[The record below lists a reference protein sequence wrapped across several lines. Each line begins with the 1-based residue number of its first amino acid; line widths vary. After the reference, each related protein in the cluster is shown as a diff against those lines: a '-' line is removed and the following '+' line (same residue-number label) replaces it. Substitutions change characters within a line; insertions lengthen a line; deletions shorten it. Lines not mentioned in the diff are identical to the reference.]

1 MDKKK
6 KKKLI
11 CIIVAAV
18 LLAAGIIIKH
28 TIGGPAVIVLLI
40 PAYVIAGYGPII
52 KAAKN
57 ISHGQ
62 IFDENFLMAIATV
75 GALALGEYDEA
86 VAVMLFYQ
94 IGEFFEDYAV
104 DKSRKSVAALMDI
117 RPDFAVV
124 LKDGKEETVD
134 PYDVNI
140 GDTVLVKPGEK
151 IPLDGTVIE
160 GNSSVDTSSLTGEAL
175 PKDVE
180 AGDEVIS
187 GCINLSGV
195 IKIKVTSM
203 FEESTVSKILEMV
216 ENASSRKAPVENFIT
231 KFAKYYTPVVVFS
244 AVALAIIPP
253 LVIADA
259 TFSTWIYR
267 ALLFL
272 VVSCPCALV
281 ISIPMSFFSGIGAAS
296 ARGVLVKGGNYLQ
309 ILSKV
314 NTVIFDKTGTLT
326 TGKFK
331 VDKICGDNPD
341 ELLALA
347 VACEQYS
354 NHPIAV
360 SIKEA
365 YKGDIYTADDVQEI
379 AGRGIKATIDGKEV
393 YAGNAKLMH
402 ELNISNLPEIT
413 GTTLVHLAYS
423 DKYLGYIS
431 VTDTIKEDTAEGLKA
446 LKDIGVT
453 DLVMLTGDN
462 RETAEKVAEQAG
474 ITEVHAN
481 LLPENKVEIAEQ
493 IIDKGRITA
502 FVGDGVNDAPVLA
515 RVDAGIAMGGIGS
528 DIAVDAADIVLVNDD
543 IRELPHLLRLSRR
556 MMGTIKC
563 NLTFSMAL
571 NFIAIILAAGGILN
585 PVAGALVHNAG
596 SVVVIANSVFLL
608 KWRRKNA

>member
-11 CIIVAAV
+11 CIIAAAV

-40 PAYVIAGYGPII
+40 PAYVIVGYGPII

-347 VACEQYS
+347 AACEQYS

-402 ELNISNLPEIT
+402 ELNISNLPEVT

-446 LKDIGVT
+446 LKEIGVT

-515 RVDAGIAMGGIGS
+515 RVDAGIAMGGLGS
-528 DIAVDAADIVLVNDD
+528 AAAMEAADVVIMDDNPKKISLAIRIGRKTVRLAKENIWFALIIKLLVLV
-543 IRELPHLLRLSRR
+543 L
-556 MMGTIKC
+556 
-563 NLTFSMAL
+563 
-571 NFIAIILAAGGILN
+571 
-585 PVAGALVHNAG
+585 GALGLVNMWAAVFADVG
-596 SVVVIANSVFLL
+596 VAVIAIANSMRALRV
-608 KWRRKNA
+608 K

>member
-40 PAYVIAGYGPII
+40 PAYVIVGYGPII

-94 IGEFFEDYAV
+94 IGKFFEDYAV

-124 LKDGKEETVD
+124 LKDDREETVD

-140 GDTVLVKPGEK
+140 GDIVLVKPGEK

-160 GNSSVDTSSLTGEAL
+160 GNSSIDTSSLTGEAL

-347 VACEQYS
+347 AACEQYS

-379 AGRGIKATIDGKEV
+379 AGRGIKAVIDGKEV

-402 ELNISNLPEIT
+402 ELNISNLPEVT

-515 RVDAGIAMGGIGS
+515 RVDAGIAMGGLGS
-528 DIAVDAADIVLVNDD
+528 AAAMEAADVVIMDDNPKKISLAIKIGRKTVRLAKENIWFALIIKLLVLV
-543 IRELPHLLRLSRR
+543 L
-556 MMGTIKC
+556 
-563 NLTFSMAL
+563 
-571 NFIAIILAAGGILN
+571 
-585 PVAGALVHNAG
+585 GALGLVNMWAAVFADVG
-596 SVVVIANSVFLL
+596 VAVIAIANSMRALRV
-608 KWRRKNA
+608 K

>member
-40 PAYVIAGYGPII
+40 PAYVIVGYGPII

-124 LKDGKEETVD
+124 LKDDREETVD

-347 VACEQYS
+347 AACEQYS

-365 YKGDIYTADDVQEI
+365 YKRDIYTADDVQEI

-402 ELNISNLPEIT
+402 ELNISNLPEVT

-515 RVDAGIAMGGIGS
+515 RVDAGIAMGGLGS
-528 DIAVDAADIVLVNDD
+528 AAAMEAADVVIMDDNPKKISLAIRIGRKTVRLAKENIWFALIVKLLVLV
-543 IRELPHLLRLSRR
+543 L
-556 MMGTIKC
+556 
-563 NLTFSMAL
+563 
-571 NFIAIILAAGGILN
+571 
-585 PVAGALVHNAG
+585 GALGLVNMWAAVFADVG
-596 SVVVIANSVFLL
+596 VAVIAIANSMRALRV
-608 KWRRKNA
+608 K

>member
-40 PAYVIAGYGPII
+40 PAYVIVGYGPII

-331 VDKICGDNPD
+331 VDKIYGDNPD

-347 VACEQYS
+347 AACEQYS

-365 YKGDIYTADDVQEI
+365 YKGDIYIADDVQEI

-402 ELNISNLPEIT
+402 ELNISNLPEVT

-515 RVDAGIAMGGIGS
+515 RVDAGIAMGGLGS
-528 DIAVDAADIVLVNDD
+528 AAAMEAADVVIMDDNPKKISLAIRIGRKTVRLAKENIWFALIIKLLVLV
-543 IRELPHLLRLSRR
+543 L
-556 MMGTIKC
+556 
-563 NLTFSMAL
+563 
-571 NFIAIILAAGGILN
+571 
-585 PVAGALVHNAG
+585 GALGLVNMWAAVFADVG
-596 SVVVIANSVFLL
+596 VAVIAIANSMRALRV
-608 KWRRKNA
+608 K

>member
-40 PAYVIAGYGPII
+40 PAYVIVGYGPII

-75 GALALGEYDEA
+75 GAIALGEYDEA

-331 VDKICGDNPD
+331 VDKICGDNTD

-347 VACEQYS
+347 AACEQYS

-379 AGRGIKATIDGKEV
+379 AGRGIKAVIDGKEV

-402 ELNISNLPEIT
+402 ELNISNLPEVT

-515 RVDAGIAMGGIGS
+515 RVDAGIAMGGLGS
-528 DIAVDAADIVLVNDD
+528 AAAMEAADVVIMDDNPKKISLAIRIGRKTVRLAKENIWFALIVKLLVLV
-543 IRELPHLLRLSRR
+543 L
-556 MMGTIKC
+556 
-563 NLTFSMAL
+563 
-571 NFIAIILAAGGILN
+571 
-585 PVAGALVHNAG
+585 GALGLVNMWAAVFADVG
-596 SVVVIANSVFLL
+596 VAVIAIANSMRALRV
-608 KWRRKNA
+608 K

>member
-347 VACEQYS
+347 AACEQYS

-515 RVDAGIAMGGIGS
+515 RVDAGIAMGGLGS
-528 DIAVDAADIVLVNDD
+528 AAAMEAADVVIMDDNPKKISLAIRIGRKTVRLAKENIWFALIIKLLVLV
-543 IRELPHLLRLSRR
+543 L
-556 MMGTIKC
+556 
-563 NLTFSMAL
+563 
-571 NFIAIILAAGGILN
+571 
-585 PVAGALVHNAG
+585 GALGLVNMWAAVFADVG
-596 SVVVIANSVFLL
+596 VAVIAIANSMRALRV
-608 KWRRKNA
+608 K

>member
-40 PAYVIAGYGPII
+40 PAYVIVGYGPII

-253 LVIADA
+253 LVIDDA

-347 VACEQYS
+347 AACEQYS

-379 AGRGIKATIDGKEV
+379 AGRGIKAVIDGKEV

-402 ELNISNLPEIT
+402 ELNISNLPEVT

-431 VTDTIKEDTAEGLKA
+431 VADTIKEDTAEGLKA

-515 RVDAGIAMGGIGS
+515 RVDAGIAMGGLGS
-528 DIAVDAADIVLVNDD
+528 AAAMEAADVVIMDDNPKKISLAIRIGRKTVRLAKENIWFALIVKLLVLV
-543 IRELPHLLRLSRR
+543 L
-556 MMGTIKC
+556 
-563 NLTFSMAL
+563 
-571 NFIAIILAAGGILN
+571 
-585 PVAGALVHNAG
+585 GALGLVNMWAAVFADVG
-596 SVVVIANSVFLL
+596 VAVIAIANSMRALRV
-608 KWRRKNA
+608 K

>member
-40 PAYVIAGYGPII
+40 PAYVIVGYGPII

-347 VACEQYS
+347 AACEQYS

-402 ELNISNLPEIT
+402 ELNISNLPEVT

-474 ITEVHAN
+474 ITEIHAN

-515 RVDAGIAMGGIGS
+515 RVDAGIAMGGLGS
-528 DIAVDAADIVLVNDD
+528 AAAMEAADVVIMDDNPKKISLAIRIGRKTVRLAKENIWFALIVKLLVLV
-543 IRELPHLLRLSRR
+543 L
-556 MMGTIKC
+556 
-563 NLTFSMAL
+563 
-571 NFIAIILAAGGILN
+571 
-585 PVAGALVHNAG
+585 GALGLVNMWAAVFADVG
-596 SVVVIANSVFLL
+596 VAVIAIANSMRALRV
-608 KWRRKNA
+608 K

>member
-40 PAYVIAGYGPII
+40 PAYVIVGYGPII

-347 VACEQYS
+347 AACEQYS

-379 AGRGIKATIDGKEV
+379 AGRGIKAVIDGKEV

-402 ELNISNLPEIT
+402 ELNISNLPEVT

-462 RETAEKVAEQAG
+462 RETAEKVAEQTG

-493 IIDKGRITA
+493 ILDKGRIAA

-515 RVDAGIAMGGIGS
+515 RVDAGIAMGGLGS
-528 DIAVDAADIVLVNDD
+528 AAAMEAADVVIMDDNPKKISLAIRIGRKTVRLAKENIWFALIIKLLVLV
-543 IRELPHLLRLSRR
+543 L
-556 MMGTIKC
+556 
-563 NLTFSMAL
+563 
-571 NFIAIILAAGGILN
+571 
-585 PVAGALVHNAG
+585 GALGLVNMWAAVFADVG
-596 SVVVIANSVFLL
+596 VAVIAIANSMRALRV
-608 KWRRKNA
+608 K

>member
-347 VACEQYS
+347 AACEQYS

-379 AGRGIKATIDGKEV
+379 AGRGIKAAIDGKEV

-402 ELNISNLPEIT
+402 ELNISNLPEVT

-515 RVDAGIAMGGIGS
+515 RVDAGIAMGGLGS
-528 DIAVDAADIVLVNDD
+528 AAAMEAADVVIMDDNPKKISLAIRIGRKTVRLAKENIWFALIIKLLVLV
-543 IRELPHLLRLSRR
+543 
-556 MMGTIKC
+556 
-563 NLTFSMAL
+563 F
-571 NFIAIILAAGGILN
+571 
-585 PVAGALVHNAG
+585 GALGLVNMWAAVFADVG
-596 SVVVIANSVFLL
+596 VAVIAIANSMRALRV
-608 KWRRKNA
+608 K

>member
-40 PAYVIAGYGPII
+40 PAYVIVGYGPII

-75 GALALGEYDEA
+75 GAIALGEYDEA

-124 LKDGKEETVD
+124 LKDDREETVD

-140 GDTVLVKPGEK
+140 GDIVLVKPGEK

-160 GNSSVDTSSLTGEAL
+160 GNSSIDTSSLTGEAL

-347 VACEQYS
+347 AACEQYS

-402 ELNISNLPEIT
+402 ELNISNLPEVT

-462 RETAEKVAEQAG
+462 RETAEVVAEQAG

-481 LLPENKVEIAEQ
+481 LLPEDKVAIAEQ

-515 RVDAGIAMGGIGS
+515 RVDAGIAMGGLGS
-528 DIAVDAADIVLVNDD
+528 AAAMEAADVVIMDDNPKKISLAIRIGRKTVRLAKENIWFALIVKLLVLV
-543 IRELPHLLRLSRR
+543 L
-556 MMGTIKC
+556 
-563 NLTFSMAL
+563 
-571 NFIAIILAAGGILN
+571 
-585 PVAGALVHNAG
+585 GALGLVNMWAAVFADVG
-596 SVVVIANSVFLL
+596 VAVIAIANSMRALRV
-608 KWRRKNA
+608 K

>member
-40 PAYVIAGYGPII
+40 PAYVIVGYGPII

-124 LKDGKEETVD
+124 LKDDREETVD

-140 GDTVLVKPGEK
+140 GDIVLVKPGEK

-347 VACEQYS
+347 AACEQYS

-379 AGRGIKATIDGKEV
+379 AGRGIKAVIDGKEV

-402 ELNISNLPEIT
+402 ELNISNLPEVT

-431 VTDTIKEDTAEGLKA
+431 VTDTIKEDTVEGLKA

-515 RVDAGIAMGGIGS
+515 RVDAGIAMGGLGS
-528 DIAVDAADIVLVNDD
+528 AAAMEAADVVIMDDNPKKISLAIRIGRKTVRLAKENIWFALIIKLLVLV
-543 IRELPHLLRLSRR
+543 L
-556 MMGTIKC
+556 
-563 NLTFSMAL
+563 
-571 NFIAIILAAGGILN
+571 
-585 PVAGALVHNAG
+585 GALGLVNMWAAVFADVG
-596 SVVVIANSVFLL
+596 VAVIAIANSMRALRV
-608 KWRRKNA
+608 K

>member
-11 CIIVAAV
+11 CIIAAAV

-40 PAYVIAGYGPII
+40 PAYVIVGYGPII

-347 VACEQYS
+347 AACEQYS

-402 ELNISNLPEIT
+402 ELNISNLPEVT
-413 GTTLVHLAYS
+413 GTTLVHLACS

-515 RVDAGIAMGGIGS
+515 RVDAGIAMGGLGS
-528 DIAVDAADIVLVNDD
+528 AAAMEAADVVIMDDNPKKISLAIRIGRKTVRLAKENIWFALIVKLLVLV
-543 IRELPHLLRLSRR
+543 L
-556 MMGTIKC
+556 
-563 NLTFSMAL
+563 
-571 NFIAIILAAGGILN
+571 
-585 PVAGALVHNAG
+585 GALGLVNMWAAVFADVG
-596 SVVVIANSVFLL
+596 VAVIAIANSMRALRV
-608 KWRRKNA
+608 K

>member
-40 PAYVIAGYGPII
+40 PAYVIVGYGPII

-160 GNSSVDTSSLTGEAL
+160 GNSSIDTSSLTGEAL

-347 VACEQYS
+347 AACEQYS

-402 ELNISNLPEIT
+402 ELNISNLPEVT

-515 RVDAGIAMGGIGS
+515 RVDAGIAMGGLGS
-528 DIAVDAADIVLVNDD
+528 AAAMEAADVVIMDDNPKKISLAIRIGRKTVRLAKENIWFALIIKLLVLV
-543 IRELPHLLRLSRR
+543 L
-556 MMGTIKC
+556 
-563 NLTFSMAL
+563 
-571 NFIAIILAAGGILN
+571 
-585 PVAGALVHNAG
+585 GALGLVNMWAAVFADVG
-596 SVVVIANSVFLL
+596 VAVIAIANSMRALRV
-608 KWRRKNA
+608 K

>member
-40 PAYVIAGYGPII
+40 PAYVIVGYGPII

-160 GNSSVDTSSLTGEAL
+160 GNSSIDTSSLTGEAL

-347 VACEQYS
+347 AACEQYS

-379 AGRGIKATIDGKEV
+379 AGRGIKAVIDGKEV

-402 ELNISNLPEIT
+402 ELNISNLPEVT

-474 ITEVHAN
+474 TTEVHAN

-515 RVDAGIAMGGIGS
+515 RVDAGIAMGGLGS
-528 DIAVDAADIVLVNDD
+528 AAAMEAADVVIMDDNPKKISLAIRIGRKTVRLAKENIWFALIIKLLVLV
-543 IRELPHLLRLSRR
+543 L
-556 MMGTIKC
+556 
-563 NLTFSMAL
+563 
-571 NFIAIILAAGGILN
+571 
-585 PVAGALVHNAG
+585 GALGLVNMWAAVFADVG
-596 SVVVIANSVFLL
+596 VAVIAIANSMRALRV
-608 KWRRKNA
+608 K

>member
-515 RVDAGIAMGGIGS
+515 RVDAGIAMGGLGS
-528 DIAVDAADIVLVNDD
+528 AAAMEAADVVIMDDNPKKISLAIRIGRKTVRLAKENIWFALIIKLLVLV
-543 IRELPHLLRLSRR
+543 L
-556 MMGTIKC
+556 
-563 NLTFSMAL
+563 
-571 NFIAIILAAGGILN
+571 
-585 PVAGALVHNAG
+585 GALGLVNMWAAVFADVG
-596 SVVVIANSVFLL
+596 VAVIAIANSMRALRV
-608 KWRRKNA
+608 K

>member
-40 PAYVIAGYGPII
+40 PAYVIVGYGPII

-75 GALALGEYDEA
+75 GAIALGEYDEA

-347 VACEQYS
+347 AACEQYS

-379 AGRGIKATIDGKEV
+379 AGRGIKAVIDGKEV

-402 ELNISNLPEIT
+402 ELNISNLPEVT
-413 GTTLVHLAYS
+413 GTTLVHLACS

-515 RVDAGIAMGGIGS
+515 RVDAGIAMGGLGS
-528 DIAVDAADIVLVNDD
+528 AAAMEAADVVIMDDNPKKISLAIRIGRKTVRLAKENIWFALIIKLLVLV
-543 IRELPHLLRLSRR
+543 L
-556 MMGTIKC
+556 
-563 NLTFSMAL
+563 
-571 NFIAIILAAGGILN
+571 
-585 PVAGALVHNAG
+585 GALGLVNMWAAVFADVG
-596 SVVVIANSVFLL
+596 VAVIAIANSMRALRV
-608 KWRRKNA
+608 K

>member
-11 CIIVAAV
+11 CIIVAAI

-40 PAYVIAGYGPII
+40 PAYVIVGYGPII

-331 VDKICGDNPD
+331 VDKIYGDNPD

-347 VACEQYS
+347 AACEQYS
-354 NHPIAV
+354 NHPIAI

-379 AGRGIKATIDGKEV
+379 AGRGIKAVIDGKEV

-402 ELNISNLPEIT
+402 ELNISNLPEAT

-431 VTDTIKEDTAEGLKA
+431 VTDTIKEDTVDGLKA
-446 LKDIGVT
+446 LKEIGVT

-515 RVDAGIAMGGIGS
+515 RVDAGIAMGGLGS
-528 DIAVDAADIVLVNDD
+528 AAAMEAADVVIMDDNPKKISLAIRIGRKTVRLAKENIWFALIIKLLVLV
-543 IRELPHLLRLSRR
+543 L
-556 MMGTIKC
+556 
-563 NLTFSMAL
+563 
-571 NFIAIILAAGGILN
+571 
-585 PVAGALVHNAG
+585 GALGLVNMWAAVFADVG
-596 SVVVIANSVFLL
+596 VAVIAIANSMRALRV
-608 KWRRKNA
+608 K

>member
-180 AGDEVIS
+180 AGDGVIS

-347 VACEQYS
+347 AACEQYS

-402 ELNISNLPEIT
+402 ELNISNLPEVT

-515 RVDAGIAMGGIGS
+515 RVDAGIAMGGLGS
-528 DIAVDAADIVLVNDD
+528 AAAMEAADVVIMDDNPKKISLAIRIGRKTVRLAKENIWFALIVKLLVLV
-543 IRELPHLLRLSRR
+543 L
-556 MMGTIKC
+556 
-563 NLTFSMAL
+563 
-571 NFIAIILAAGGILN
+571 
-585 PVAGALVHNAG
+585 GALGLVNMWAAVFADVG
-596 SVVVIANSVFLL
+596 VAVIAIANSMRALRV
-608 KWRRKNA
+608 K

>member
-40 PAYVIAGYGPII
+40 PAYVIVGYGPII

-75 GALALGEYDEA
+75 GAIALGEYDEA

-253 LVIADA
+253 LVIDDA

-347 VACEQYS
+347 AACEQYS

-379 AGRGIKATIDGKEV
+379 AGRGIKAVIDGKEV

-402 ELNISNLPEIT
+402 ELNISNLPEVT

-515 RVDAGIAMGGIGS
+515 RVDAGIAMGGLGS
-528 DIAVDAADIVLVNDD
+528 AAAMEAADVVIMDDNPKKISLAIRIGRKTVRLAKENIWFALIVKLLVLVLGSLGLVNMWAAVFADV
-543 IRELPHLLRLSRR
+543 
-556 MMGTIKC
+556 GV
-563 NLTFSMAL
+563 AV
-571 NFIAIILAAGGILN
+571 IA
-585 PVAGALVHNAG
+585 
-596 SVVVIANSVFLL
+596 IANSMRALRV
-608 KWRRKNA
+608 K

>member
-11 CIIVAAV
+11 CIIAAAV

-40 PAYVIAGYGPII
+40 PAYVIVGYGPII

-331 VDKICGDNPD
+331 VDKIYGDNPD

-347 VACEQYS
+347 AACEQYS

-402 ELNISNLPEIT
+402 ELNISNLPEVT
-413 GTTLVHLAYS
+413 GTTLVHLACS

-515 RVDAGIAMGGIGS
+515 RVDAGIAMGGLGS
-528 DIAVDAADIVLVNDD
+528 AAAMEAADVVIMDDNPKKISLAIRIGRKTVRLAKENIWFALIIKLLVLV
-543 IRELPHLLRLSRR
+543 L
-556 MMGTIKC
+556 
-563 NLTFSMAL
+563 
-571 NFIAIILAAGGILN
+571 
-585 PVAGALVHNAG
+585 GALGLVNMWAAVFADVG
-596 SVVVIANSVFLL
+596 VAVIAIANSMRALRV
-608 KWRRKNA
+608 K

>member
-28 TIGGPAVIVLLI
+28 TIGGPAVIVLLV
-40 PAYVIAGYGPII
+40 PAYAIVGYGPLI
-52 KAAKN
+52 KAVKN

-75 GALALGEYDEA
+75 GAIALGEYDEA

-124 LKDGKEETVD
+124 LKEGREETVD

-140 GDTVLVKPGEK
+140 GDIVLVKPGEK

-160 GNSSVDTSSLTGEAL
+160 GNSSIDTSSLTGEAL

-195 IKIKVTSM
+195 IRIRVTSL
-203 FEESTVSKILEMV
+203 FEDSTVSKILEMV

-347 VACEQYS
+347 AACEQYS

-365 YKGDIYTADDVQEI
+365 YKGDIYKADDVQEI

-431 VTDTIKEDTAEGLKA
+431 VTDTIKEDTVEGLKA
-446 LKDIGVT
+446 LKEIGVT

-462 RETAEKVAEQAG
+462 RETAEKVAEQTG

-481 LLPENKVEIAEQ
+481 LLPEDKVAIAEQ
-493 IIDKGRITA
+493 ILDKGRIAA

-515 RVDAGIAMGGIGS
+515 RVDAGIAMGGLGS
-528 DIAVDAADIVLVNDD
+528 AAAMEAADVVIMDDNPKKISLAIRIGRKTVRLAKENIWFALIVKLLVLV
-543 IRELPHLLRLSRR
+543 L
-556 MMGTIKC
+556 
-563 NLTFSMAL
+563 
-571 NFIAIILAAGGILN
+571 
-585 PVAGALVHNAG
+585 GALGLVNMWAAVFADVG
-596 SVVVIANSVFLL
+596 VAVIAIANSMRALRV
-608 KWRRKNA
+608 K

>member
-11 CIIVAAV
+11 CIIAAAV

-40 PAYVIAGYGPII
+40 PAYITVGYGPLI

-62 IFDENFLMAIATV
+62 IFDENFLMAIATI
-75 GALALGEYDEA
+75 GAIALGEYDEA

-124 LKDGKEETVD
+124 LKDDREETVD

-140 GDTVLVKPGEK
+140 GDIVLVKPGEK

-160 GNSSVDTSSLTGEAL
+160 GNSSIDTSSLTGEAL

-347 VACEQYS
+347 AACEQYS

-379 AGRGIKATIDGKEV
+379 AGRGIKAVIDGKEV

-402 ELNISNLPEIT
+402 ELNISNLPEVT

-515 RVDAGIAMGGIGS
+515 RVDAGIAMGGLGS
-528 DIAVDAADIVLVNDD
+528 AAAMEAADVVIMDDNPKKISLAIRIGRKTVRLAKENIWFALIIKLLVLV
-543 IRELPHLLRLSRR
+543 L
-556 MMGTIKC
+556 
-563 NLTFSMAL
+563 
-571 NFIAIILAAGGILN
+571 
-585 PVAGALVHNAG
+585 GALGLVNMWAAVFADVG
-596 SVVVIANSVFLL
+596 VAVIAIANSMRALRV
-608 KWRRKNA
+608 K

>member
-40 PAYVIAGYGPII
+40 PAYVIVGYGPII

-347 VACEQYS
+347 AACEQYS

-402 ELNISNLPEIT
+402 ELNISNLPEVT

-481 LLPENKVEIAEQ
+481 LLPENKVDIAEQ

-515 RVDAGIAMGGIGS
+515 RVDAGIAMGGLGS
-528 DIAVDAADIVLVNDD
+528 AAAMEAADVVIMDDNPKKISLAIRIGRKTVRLAKENIWFALIIKLLVLV
-543 IRELPHLLRLSRR
+543 L
-556 MMGTIKC
+556 
-563 NLTFSMAL
+563 
-571 NFIAIILAAGGILN
+571 
-585 PVAGALVHNAG
+585 GALGLVNMWAAVFADVG
-596 SVVVIANSVFLL
+596 VAVIAIANSMRALRV
-608 KWRRKNA
+608 K

>member
-40 PAYVIAGYGPII
+40 PAYIIVGYGPII

-75 GALALGEYDEA
+75 GAIALGEYDEA

-347 VACEQYS
+347 AACEQYS

-515 RVDAGIAMGGIGS
+515 RVDAGIAMGGLGS
-528 DIAVDAADIVLVNDD
+528 AAAMEAADVVIMDDNPKKISLAIRIGRKTVRLAKENIWFALIVKLLVLV
-543 IRELPHLLRLSRR
+543 L
-556 MMGTIKC
+556 
-563 NLTFSMAL
+563 
-571 NFIAIILAAGGILN
+571 
-585 PVAGALVHNAG
+585 GALGLVNMWAAVFADVG
-596 SVVVIANSVFLL
+596 VAVIAIANSMRALRV
-608 KWRRKNA
+608 K

>member
-40 PAYVIAGYGPII
+40 PAYVIVGYGPII

-75 GALALGEYDEA
+75 GAIALGEYDEA

-253 LVIADA
+253 LVIANA

-347 VACEQYS
+347 AACEQYS

-402 ELNISNLPEIT
+402 ELNISNLPEVT

-493 IIDKGRITA
+493 IIDKGGITA

-515 RVDAGIAMGGIGS
+515 RVDAGIAMGGLGS
-528 DIAVDAADIVLVNDD
+528 AAAMEAADVVIMDDNPKKISLAIRIGRKTVRLAKENIWFALIVKLLVLV
-543 IRELPHLLRLSRR
+543 L
-556 MMGTIKC
+556 
-563 NLTFSMAL
+563 
-571 NFIAIILAAGGILN
+571 
-585 PVAGALVHNAG
+585 GALGLVNMWAAVFADVG
-596 SVVVIANSVFLL
+596 VAVIAIANSMRALRV
-608 KWRRKNA
+608 K

>member
-40 PAYVIAGYGPII
+40 PAYIIAGYGPLI

-124 LKDGKEETVD
+124 LKDGREETVD

-140 GDTVLVKPGEK
+140 GDIVLVKPGEK

-160 GNSSVDTSSLTGEAL
+160 GNSSIDTSSLTGEAL

-203 FEESTVSKILEMV
+203 FEESTVSKILEMM

-347 VACEQYS
+347 AACEQYS

-379 AGRGIKATIDGKEV
+379 AGRGIKAVIDGKEV

-402 ELNISNLPEIT
+402 ELNISNLPEVT

-431 VTDTIKEDTAEGLKA
+431 VTDTIKEDTVDGLKA
-446 LKDIGVT
+446 LKEIGVT

-462 RETAEKVAEQAG
+462 RETAEVVAEQAG

-515 RVDAGIAMGGIGS
+515 RVDAGIAMGGLGS
-528 DIAVDAADIVLVNDD
+528 AAAMEAADVVIMDDNPKKISLAIKIGRKTVRLAKENIWFALIIKLLVLV
-543 IRELPHLLRLSRR
+543 L
-556 MMGTIKC
+556 
-563 NLTFSMAL
+563 
-571 NFIAIILAAGGILN
+571 
-585 PVAGALVHNAG
+585 GALGLVNMWAAVFADVG
-596 SVVVIANSVFLL
+596 VAVIAIANSMRALRV
-608 KWRRKNA
+608 K

>member
-11 CIIVAAV
+11 CIIAAAV

-40 PAYVIAGYGPII
+40 PAYVIVGYGPLI

-124 LKDGKEETVD
+124 LKDGKEETLD

-140 GDTVLVKPGEK
+140 GDIVLVRPGEK
-151 IPLDGTVIE
+151 IPLDGIIIE
-160 GNSSVDTSSLTGEAL
+160 GSSSIDTSSLTGESL
-175 PKDVE
+175 PKDAE

-195 IKIKVTSM
+195 IKIRVTSM

-331 VDKICGDNPD
+331 VDKIYGDEPD
-341 ELLALA
+341 KLLALA
-347 VACEQYS
+347 AACEQYS
-354 NHPIAV
+354 HHPIAI

-379 AGRGIKATIDGKEV
+379 AGRGIKAVIDGKEV

-402 ELNISNLPEIT
+402 ELGIEALPEAT

-431 VTDTIKEDTAEGLKA
+431 VTDTIKEDTAAGLKA

-453 DLVMLTGDN
+453 ELVMLTGDN
-462 RETAEKVAEQAG
+462 MQTARKVADQTG

-493 IIDKGRITA
+493 ILDKGRIAA

-515 RVDAGIAMGGIGS
+515 RVDVGIAMGGLGS
-528 DIAVDAADIVLVNDD
+528 AAAMEAADVVIMDDNPKKISLAIRIGRKTVRLAKENIWFALVVKLLVLV
-543 IRELPHLLRLSRR
+543 L
-556 MMGTIKC
+556 
-563 NLTFSMAL
+563 
-571 NFIAIILAAGGILN
+571 
-585 PVAGALVHNAG
+585 GALGLVNMWAAVFADVG
-596 SVVVIANSVFLL
+596 VAVIAIANSMRALSV
-608 KWRRKNA
+608 K

>member
-40 PAYVIAGYGPII
+40 PAYVIVGYGPII

-160 GNSSVDTSSLTGEAL
+160 GNSSIDTSSLTGEAL

-347 VACEQYS
+347 AACEQYS

-402 ELNISNLPEIT
+402 ELNISNLPEVT

-481 LLPENKVEIAEQ
+481 LLPENKVDIAEQ

-515 RVDAGIAMGGIGS
+515 RVDAGIAMGGLGS
-528 DIAVDAADIVLVNDD
+528 AAAMEAADVVIMDDNPKKISLAIRIGRKTVRLAKENIWFALIIKLLVLV
-543 IRELPHLLRLSRR
+543 L
-556 MMGTIKC
+556 
-563 NLTFSMAL
+563 
-571 NFIAIILAAGGILN
+571 
-585 PVAGALVHNAG
+585 GALGLVNMWAAVFADVG
-596 SVVVIANSVFLL
+596 VAVIAIANSMRALRV
-608 KWRRKNA
+608 K

>member
-40 PAYVIAGYGPII
+40 PAYVIVGYGPII

-331 VDKICGDNPD
+331 VDKIYGDNPD

-347 VACEQYS
+347 AACEQYS
-354 NHPIAV
+354 NHPIAI

-379 AGRGIKATIDGKEV
+379 AGRGIKAVIDGKEV
-393 YAGNAKLMH
+393 YAGNAKLMY
-402 ELNISNLPEIT
+402 ELNISNLPEVT

-431 VTDTIKEDTAEGLKA
+431 VTDTIKEDTVDGLKA
-446 LKDIGVT
+446 LKEIGVT

-462 RETAEKVAEQAG
+462 RETAEVVAEQTG

-515 RVDAGIAMGGIGS
+515 RVDAGIAMGGLGS
-528 DIAVDAADIVLVNDD
+528 AAAMEAADVVIMDDNPKKISLAIRIGRKTVRLAKENIWFALIIKLLVLV
-543 IRELPHLLRLSRR
+543 L
-556 MMGTIKC
+556 
-563 NLTFSMAL
+563 
-571 NFIAIILAAGGILN
+571 
-585 PVAGALVHNAG
+585 GALGLVNMWAAVFADVG
-596 SVVVIANSVFLL
+596 VAVIAIANSMRALRV
-608 KWRRKNA
+608 K

>member
-11 CIIVAAV
+11 CIIAAAV

-347 VACEQYS
+347 AACEQYS

-379 AGRGIKATIDGKEV
+379 AGRGIKAVIDGKEV

-402 ELNISNLPEIT
+402 ELNISNLPEVT

-462 RETAEKVAEQAG
+462 RETAEVVAEQTG

-481 LLPENKVEIAEQ
+481 LLPEDKVAIAEQ
-493 IIDKGRITA
+493 ILDKGRIAA

-515 RVDAGIAMGGIGS
+515 RVDAGIAMGGLGS
-528 DIAVDAADIVLVNDD
+528 AAAMEAADVVIMDDNPKKISLAIRIGRKTVRLAKENIWFALIVKLLVLV
-543 IRELPHLLRLSRR
+543 L
-556 MMGTIKC
+556 
-563 NLTFSMAL
+563 
-571 NFIAIILAAGGILN
+571 
-585 PVAGALVHNAG
+585 GALGLVNMWAAVFADVG
-596 SVVVIANSVFLL
+596 VAVIAIANSMRALRV
-608 KWRRKNA
+608 K

>member
-1 MDKKK
+1 MDNKK

-40 PAYVIAGYGPII
+40 PAYVIVGYGPII

-75 GALALGEYDEA
+75 GAIALGEYDEA

-124 LKDGKEETVD
+124 LKDDREETVD

-140 GDTVLVKPGEK
+140 GDIVLVKPGEK

-160 GNSSVDTSSLTGEAL
+160 GNSSIDTSSLTGEAL

-347 VACEQYS
+347 AACEQYS

-379 AGRGIKATIDGKEV
+379 AGRGIKVVIDGKEV

-402 ELNISNLPEIT
+402 ELNISNLPEVT

-515 RVDAGIAMGGIGS
+515 RVDAGIAMGGLGS
-528 DIAVDAADIVLVNDD
+528 AAAMEAADVVIMDDNPKKISLAIRIGRKTVRLAKENIWFALIIKLLVLV
-543 IRELPHLLRLSRR
+543 L
-556 MMGTIKC
+556 
-563 NLTFSMAL
+563 
-571 NFIAIILAAGGILN
+571 
-585 PVAGALVHNAG
+585 GALGLVNMWAAVFADVG
-596 SVVVIANSVFLL
+596 VAVIAIANSMRALRV
-608 KWRRKNA
+608 K

>member
-11 CIIVAAV
+11 CIIAAAV

-40 PAYVIAGYGPII
+40 PAYVIVGYGPLI

-124 LKDGKEETVD
+124 LKDGKEETLD
-134 PYDVNI
+134 PYDVSI
-140 GDTVLVKPGEK
+140 GDIVLVRPGEK
-151 IPLDGTVIE
+151 IPLDGIIIE
-160 GNSSVDTSSLTGEAL
+160 GSSSIDTSSLTGESL
-175 PKDVE
+175 PKDAE

-195 IKIKVTSM
+195 IKIRVTSM

-331 VDKICGDNPD
+331 VDKIYGDEPD
-341 ELLALA
+341 KLLALA
-347 VACEQYS
+347 AACEQYS
-354 NHPIAV
+354 NHPIAI

-379 AGRGIKATIDGKEV
+379 AGRGIKAVIDGKEV

-402 ELNISNLPEIT
+402 ELGIEALPEAA

-431 VTDTIKEDTAEGLKA
+431 VTDTIKEDTAAGLKA

-453 DLVMLTGDN
+453 ELVMLTGDN
-462 RETAEKVAEQAG
+462 MQTAKKVADQTG

-481 LLPENKVEIAEQ
+481 LLPENKVEIAEE
-493 IIDKGRITA
+493 ILGKGRIAA

-515 RVDAGIAMGGIGS
+515 RVDVGIAMGGLGS
-528 DIAVDAADIVLVNDD
+528 AAAMEAADVVIMDDNPKKISLAIRIGRKTVRLAKENIWFALVVKLLVLV
-543 IRELPHLLRLSRR
+543 L
-556 MMGTIKC
+556 
-563 NLTFSMAL
+563 
-571 NFIAIILAAGGILN
+571 
-585 PVAGALVHNAG
+585 GALGLVNMWAAVFADVG
-596 SVVVIANSVFLL
+596 VAVIAIANSMRALSV
-608 KWRRKNA
+608 K

>member
-75 GALALGEYDEA
+75 GAIALGEYDEA

-347 VACEQYS
+347 AACEQYS

-379 AGRGIKATIDGKEV
+379 AGRGIKAVIDGKEV

-402 ELNISNLPEIT
+402 ELNISNLPEVT

-515 RVDAGIAMGGIGS
+515 RVDAGIAMGGLGS
-528 DIAVDAADIVLVNDD
+528 AAAMEAADVVIMDDNPKKISLAIRIGRKTVRLAKENIWFALIVKLLVLV
-543 IRELPHLLRLSRR
+543 L
-556 MMGTIKC
+556 
-563 NLTFSMAL
+563 
-571 NFIAIILAAGGILN
+571 
-585 PVAGALVHNAG
+585 GALGLVNMWAAVFADVG
-596 SVVVIANSVFLL
+596 VAVIAIANSMRALRV
-608 KWRRKNA
+608 K

>member
-75 GALALGEYDEA
+75 GAIALGEYDEA

-347 VACEQYS
+347 AACEQYS

-379 AGRGIKATIDGKEV
+379 AGRGIKAVIDGKEV

-402 ELNISNLPEIT
+402 ELNISNLPEVT

-515 RVDAGIAMGGIGS
+515 RVDAGIAMGGLGS
-528 DIAVDAADIVLVNDD
+528 AAAMEAADVVIMDDNPKKISLAIRIGRKTVRLAKENIWFALIIKLLVLV
-543 IRELPHLLRLSRR
+543 L
-556 MMGTIKC
+556 
-563 NLTFSMAL
+563 
-571 NFIAIILAAGGILN
+571 
-585 PVAGALVHNAG
+585 GALGLVNMWAAVFADVG
-596 SVVVIANSVFLL
+596 VAVIAIANSMRALRV
-608 KWRRKNA
+608 K

>member
-40 PAYVIAGYGPII
+40 PAYVIVGYGPII

-75 GALALGEYDEA
+75 GAIALGEYDEA

-347 VACEQYS
+347 AACEQYS

-379 AGRGIKATIDGKEV
+379 AGRGIKAVIDGKEV

-402 ELNISNLPEIT
+402 ELNISNLPEVT

-474 ITEVHAN
+474 ITEIHAN

-515 RVDAGIAMGGIGS
+515 RVDAGIAMGGLGS
-528 DIAVDAADIVLVNDD
+528 AAAMEAADVVIMDDNPKKISLAIRIGRKTVRLAKENIWFALIVKLLVLV
-543 IRELPHLLRLSRR
+543 L
-556 MMGTIKC
+556 
-563 NLTFSMAL
+563 
-571 NFIAIILAAGGILN
+571 
-585 PVAGALVHNAG
+585 GALGLVNMWAAVFADVG
-596 SVVVIANSVFLL
+596 VAVIAIANSMRALRV
-608 KWRRKNA
+608 K

>member
-11 CIIVAAV
+11 CIIAAAV

-40 PAYVIAGYGPII
+40 PAYVIVGYGPLI

-124 LKDGKEETVD
+124 LKDGKEETLD

-140 GDTVLVKPGEK
+140 GDIVLVRPGEK
-151 IPLDGTVIE
+151 IPLDGIIIE
-160 GNSSVDTSSLTGEAL
+160 GSSSIDMSSLTGESL
-175 PKDVE
+175 PKDAE

-195 IKIKVTSM
+195 IKIRVTSM

-331 VDKICGDNPD
+331 VDKIYGDEPD
-341 ELLALA
+341 KLLALA
-347 VACEQYS
+347 AACEQYS
-354 NHPIAV
+354 NHPIAI

-379 AGRGIKATIDGKEV
+379 AGRGIKAVIDGKEV

-402 ELNISNLPEIT
+402 ELGIEALPEAA

-431 VTDTIKEDTAEGLKA
+431 VTDTIKEDTAAGLKA

-453 DLVMLTGDN
+453 ELVMLTGDN
-462 RETAEKVAEQAG
+462 MQTAKKVADQTG

-493 IIDKGRITA
+493 ILDKGRIAA

-515 RVDAGIAMGGIGS
+515 RVDVGIAMGGLGS
-528 DIAVDAADIVLVNDD
+528 AAAMEAADVVIMDDNPKKISLAIRIGRKTVRLAKENIWFALVVKLLVLV
-543 IRELPHLLRLSRR
+543 L
-556 MMGTIKC
+556 
-563 NLTFSMAL
+563 
-571 NFIAIILAAGGILN
+571 
-585 PVAGALVHNAG
+585 GALGLVNMWAAVFADVG
-596 SVVVIANSVFLL
+596 VAVIAIANSMRALSV
-608 KWRRKNA
+608 K

>member
-40 PAYVIAGYGPII
+40 PAYVIVGYGPII

-347 VACEQYS
+347 AACEQYS

-402 ELNISNLPEIT
+402 ELNISNLPEVT

-515 RVDAGIAMGGIGS
+515 RVDAGIAMGGLGS
-528 DIAVDAADIVLVNDD
+528 AAAMEAADVVIMDDNPKKISLAIRIGRKTVRLAKENIWFALIIKLLVLV
-543 IRELPHLLRLSRR
+543 L
-556 MMGTIKC
+556 
-563 NLTFSMAL
+563 
-571 NFIAIILAAGGILN
+571 
-585 PVAGALVHNAG
+585 GALGLVNMWAAVFADVG
-596 SVVVIANSVFLL
+596 VAVIAIANSMRALRV
-608 KWRRKNA
+608 K

>member
-11 CIIVAAV
+11 CIIAAAV

-40 PAYVIAGYGPII
+40 PAYVIVGYGPII

-140 GDTVLVKPGEK
+140 GDIVLVKPGEK

-160 GNSSVDTSSLTGEAL
+160 GNSSIDTSSLTGEAL

-347 VACEQYS
+347 AACEQYS

-402 ELNISNLPEIT
+402 ELNISNLPEVT

-515 RVDAGIAMGGIGS
+515 RVDAGIAMGGLGS
-528 DIAVDAADIVLVNDD
+528 AAAMEAADVVIMDDNPKKISLAIRIGRKTVRLAKENIWFALIIKLLVLV
-543 IRELPHLLRLSRR
+543 L
-556 MMGTIKC
+556 
-563 NLTFSMAL
+563 
-571 NFIAIILAAGGILN
+571 
-585 PVAGALVHNAG
+585 GALGLVNMWAAVFADVG
-596 SVVVIANSVFLL
+596 VAVIAIANSMRALRV
-608 KWRRKNA
+608 K